1 MIAKKLLK
9 IHIYIYVLVPTT
21 VFAANK
27 QLSSNANIQAATQA
41 TTPANSQAAM
51 TATSQAANL
60 QAVRAALAA
69 NSAANLFTSGSPAA
83 VITALAQEYFAMLC
97 FN

>member
-1 MIAKKLLK
+1 
-9 IHIYIYVLVPTT
+9 
-21 VFAANK
+21 
-27 QLSSNANIQAATQA
+27 
-41 TTPANSQAAM
+41 M

-83 VITALAQEYFAMLC
+83 VITALAQEFFAMLC

>member
-1 MIAKKLLK
+1 
-9 IHIYIYVLVPTT
+9 
-21 VFAANK
+21 
-27 QLSSNANIQAATQA
+27 
-41 TTPANSQAAM
+41 M

-83 VITALAQEYFAMLC
+83 VITALAQECFAMLC
-97 FN
+97 FNLVMFFDVSQKTQS